1 MLLGSAYSEA
11 HVAAMVLGVMV
22 VGVALLSYFVVAPE
36 YEKRLEKQFAAI
48 AQETNERHHLIVTHQ
63 QKQIRKMR
71 SLGAWDVEAVSSS
84 DDDAFDPMC
93 RMSDRVIAAPSS
105 CGSTPTAASVALA
118 ATRQAMLRR
127 RRSEGDALRKANID
141 KAEMLRRRVLLRK
154 LEEEIE
160 GAMKETIAQANI
172 QYGTNSQNDG
182 QSGNGLRRMSNGCVS
197 LSDDRV
203 RMLRDHP
210 ADCSQELATL
220 SQTKDTNEIKRA
232 LQTVHDVLSLYLS
245 VDHRDLNKVTV
256 FCNSLLKHDGL
267 NRLRAFEVSVDT
279 EIRTLSN
286 SIIEKA
292 VPAIWH

>member
-1 MLLGSAYSEA
+1 MLLGSGYSEA

-71 SLGAWDVEAVSSS
+71 SLGVWDVEAVSSS

-105 CGSTPTAASVALA
+105 CGSTPTATSA
-118 ATRQAMLRR
+118 ARQAMLMRR

-160 GAMKETIAQANI
+160 GAMKETNAQANI
-172 QYGTNSQNDG
+172 QYGTNNPNDG
-182 QSGNGLRRMSNGCVS
+182 QAGNGVQRMSSSSIS

-220 SQTKDTNEIKRA
+220 SQAKDTNEIKRA

-256 FCNSLLKHDGL
+256 FCNSLLKYDGL
-267 NRLRAFEVSVDT
+267 NRLRTFEVSVDT
-279 EIRTLSN
+279 EIRTLAN